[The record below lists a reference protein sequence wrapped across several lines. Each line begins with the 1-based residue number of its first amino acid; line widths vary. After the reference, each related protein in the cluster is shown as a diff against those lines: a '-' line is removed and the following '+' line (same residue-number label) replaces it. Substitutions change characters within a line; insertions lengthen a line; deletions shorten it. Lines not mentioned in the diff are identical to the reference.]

1 MNEMSPLP
9 LTREAFEA
17 SMADYRA
24 AGVARADAIGNRGP
38 LVLDANGKLH
48 PDILAAYWKHGYYIF
63 EDVID
68 AGEIDALRHDAQVM
82 IERAPVHRD
91 AKVDAAG
98 RPAMGR
104 DHQRGP

>member
-48 PDILAAYWKHGYYIF
+48 PDIWPPIGSTATIF
-63 EDVID
+63 LKTLLMP
-68 AGEIDALRHDAQVM
+68 GKSMHS
-82 IERAPVHRD
+82 
-91 AKVDAAG
+91 
-98 RPAMGR
+98 AMTPR
-104 DHQRGP
+104 